1 MLSKINCTAV
11 KGIDGFLVEVE
22 TDVSAGLPTFSIVGL
37 PDTEVKESK
46 DRVASAI
53 RNSGFNFPLKKITV
67 NLSPAKIKKTG
78 SHYDLAIAVGILSAT
93 NQISKQAKEKMENSV
108 FVAELGLD
116 GYIKPSAGVL
126 PMLMAVKDNKA
137 KDINSVYL
145 AFDNLNEAL
154 VSKVQAFCPRNL
166 KDLVDFLEGNLT
178 ADKLLNGDAA
188 ISIEKEKPQEFLLD
202 FSEVK
207 GQSLAKRALEIAAAG
222 SHNILLSGPPGTGKS
237 MLAKRFNTI
246 LPPLTHD
253 EALEITRVYSVCNLL
268 GKTKFMDSRP
278 FRDPHHTISDI
289 ALIGGGSNPR
299 PGEVSLAHNG
309 VLFLDE
315 FAEFSRASLEVL
327 RQPMESFNVTIS
339 RAKES
344 VNYPSKFTLIAA
356 MNPCPCGHNGQ
367 ADRMCRCTPSQIH
380 RYRGKISGPLL
391 DRIDLAINLNPVKYG
406 DWKKMSEGESS
417 DKIRERVMKARQI
430 QVERF
435 KDSPTTANSFM
446 TTKEMK
452 RFCKLPDDAGYVL
465 ENAMRKL
472 GLSARSLDKILKTA
486 RTIADLEGEENIKS
500 SHIIEVFQY
509 RTMDRKGVA
518 E

>member
-1 MLSKINCTAV
+1 MISKIHCTAI
-11 KGIDGFLVEVE
+11 KGIDGFLVSVE

-53 RNSGFNFPLKKITV
+53 RNSGFSFPLKKITV
-67 NLSPAKIKKTG
+67 NLSPAKIKKSG
-78 SHYDLAIAVGILSAT
+78 SHYDLAIAIGILSAT
-93 NQISKQAKEKMENSV
+93 NQLSENAKEKISTSV
-108 FVAELGLD
+108 FVEELGLA
-116 GYIKPSAGVL
+116 GHIKPASGIL
-126 PMLMAVKDNKA
+126 PMLMAIKEGKG
-137 KDINSVYL
+137 KQINSVFLSY
-145 AFDNLNEAL
+145 DNLNEAII
-154 VSKVQAFCPRNL
+154 SKTQPFCPISL
-166 KDLVDFLEGNLT
+166 KDLVYFLEGNLT
-178 ADKLLNGDAA
+178 ADKLLNTTAA
-188 ISIEKEKPQEFLLD
+188 ISNEEEKLEVHGLD

-268 GKTKFMDSRP
+268 GKTKFMDERP

-289 ALIGGGSNPR
+289 ALVGGGSNPR
-299 PGEVSLAHNG
+299 PGEVTLAHNG

-344 VNYPSKFTLIAA
+344 VNLPSKFTLIAA

-367 ADRMCRCTPSQIH
+367 AERMCRCTPAQIN
-380 RYRGKISGPLL
+380 RYKGKISGPLL

-406 DWKKMSEGESS
+406 DWKKLSEGESS
-417 DKIRERVMKARQI
+417 TNIKERVVKARDI

-435 KDSPTTANSFM
+435 KNSKTTANAFM
-446 TTKEMK
+446 TNKEMK
-452 RFCKLPDDAGYVL
+452 QFCKLPDDAGSVL

-486 RTIADLEGEENIKS
+486 RTIADLEGEPDIKS